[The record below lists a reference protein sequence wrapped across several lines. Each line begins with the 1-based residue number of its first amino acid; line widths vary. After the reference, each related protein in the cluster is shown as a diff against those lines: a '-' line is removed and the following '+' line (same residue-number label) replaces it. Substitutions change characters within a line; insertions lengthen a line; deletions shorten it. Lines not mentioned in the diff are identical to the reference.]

1 MSHERRAL
9 VVAAPSLRL
18 LRPARKGDRL
28 RRPFLAAGHPF
39 GQARQAG
46 RVAFRLQGGAGKMN
60 EPLPA
65 LVDAKQLQRELG
77 VTRSASEAIMRQVA
91 TVQIPGL
98 RKVFVRR
105 SDVARLLEAS
115 TFGKDQVPV

>member
-1 MSHERRAL
+1 
-9 VVAAPSLRL
+9 
-18 LRPARKGDRL
+18 
-28 RRPFLAAGHPF
+28 
-39 GQARQAG
+39 
-46 RVAFRLQGGAGKMN
+46 MN

-65 LVDAKQLQRELG
+65 LVDAKQLHRELG
-77 VTRSASEAIMRQVA
+77 VTRSASEAIMRQVP